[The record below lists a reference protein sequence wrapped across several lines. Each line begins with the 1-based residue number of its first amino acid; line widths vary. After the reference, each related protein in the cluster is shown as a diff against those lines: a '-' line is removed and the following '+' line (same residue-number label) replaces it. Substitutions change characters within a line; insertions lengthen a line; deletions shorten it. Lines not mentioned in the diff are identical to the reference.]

1 MKLSKLK
8 SVFMDLKIKYKLL
21 IAMMGIVLFICYNY
35 FSHYIKQETTSE
47 TERAL
52 TNTAASLNSEINL
65 LYKDISYMVS
75 NVSFVQMATDIN
87 HDRRQNYA
95 IHYNAIY
102 PLLLNVITHNP
113 LTETVLITGKNGD
126 FFCSSG
132 TGLKYRQEITT
143 ILNGIIHEKGISWSP
158 SISTPFPG
166 MADENVPITF
176 PITLGIYGNA
186 PLITNEND
194 ASAVTIT
201 VLIPTHAL
209 NEYLNNFNRNRWIS
223 TFLALEDGTILNLP
237 ESYSQLHKDSET
249 LIINHIASASS
260 LSTTQISTLDGD
272 FFVSVKPLPFNRLK
286 LVSTV
291 SKKEL
296 LSGLEQLKSFTLVA
310 VSASLLFSLFIGL
323 ALARTLTL
331 PLKKLTENVSMADPS
346 KPLPMFH
353 AKYQDEIGI
362 LSRSFDHLL
371 TIIKQQMEQLK
382 EDEQQRYQAEL
393 ESLTH
398 QINPHFLYNT
408 LECIHWEILG
418 GSQENAALMV
428 EKLGDF
434 LRLGLKNRG
443 TVTTIRDELCHVEK
457 YIDIMNHRT
466 QEPIELLVFVNKEL
480 EDYPIVPRILQPLA
494 ENSIKHGFTSQDGER
509 IVMNPV
515 ISIRI
520 TKDPDF
526 LVLEMEDNGQG
537 IDISAAT
544 TALHQKD
551 STSKIGLNNVYK
563 RLQVFY
569 QQEIHVVFSSTPFHK
584 NTITFFLP
592 IKIFSSHKKVNKL
605 VKITNETF
613 NGSKLTK
620 SNSKRR
626 IPI

>member
-1 MKLSKLK
+1 MKLFRLK
-8 SVFMDLKIKYKLL
+8 SIFMNLKIKYKLL
-21 IAMMGIVLFICYNY
+21 ISMMAIVLFSCSFMGIICYRY
-35 FSHYIKQETTSE
+35 FSHLIKQETTAE

-52 TNTAASLNSEINL
+52 TNTAASINSEINL
-65 LYKDISYMVS
+65 LYQDISYMVS
-75 NVSFVQMATDIN
+75 NTAFVQMATDLD
-87 HDRRQNYA
+87 HDRLENYA

-113 LTETVLITGKNGD
+113 LAETVLITGKNGD

-143 ILNGIIHEKGISWSP
+143 ILHSIAHEQGISWNP

-166 MADENVPITF
+166 MADENIPITF

-186 PLITNEND
+186 PLITNENN
-194 ASAVTIT
+194 ASTVAVT
-201 VLIPTHAL
+201 VLIPTQSL
-209 NEYLNNFNRNRWIS
+209 NKYLNSFNRNRWIT
-223 TFLALEDGTILNLP
+223 TFLTLEDGTILNLP
-237 ESYSQLHKDSET
+237 ESYSQLHDDSEK
-249 LIINHIASASS
+249 LIQDHIASTSC
-260 LSTTQISTLDGD
+260 LSTTQLPTVDGD
-272 FFVSVKPLPFNRLK
+272 FFVSVNPLPFNHLK

-296 LSGLEQLKSFTLVA
+296 LSGLEQLKIFTLVTI
-310 VSASLLFSLFIGL
+310 SASLLFSLFIGL
-323 ALARTLTL
+323 ALAKTLTL
-331 PLKKLTENVSMADPS
+331 PLNKLTENVAMTDPM
-346 KPLPMFH
+346 KPRPMFH

-362 LSRSFDHLL
+362 LSGSFDHLL
-371 TIIKQQMEQLK
+371 TIIRKQMEQLK

-393 ESLTH
+393 ESLTQ

-428 EKLGDF
+428 EALGDF
-434 LRLGLKNRG
+434 LRLSLKNRS

-466 QEPIELLVFVNKEL
+466 QEPIELLILVDEEL
-480 EDYPIVPRILQPLA
+480 ENYPIVPRILQPLA

-509 IVMNPV
+509 LVMNPI
-515 ISIRI
+515 ISIHI
-520 TKDPDF
+520 TKEQDF
-526 LVLEMEDNGQG
+526 LTVKIEDNGQG

-544 TALHQKD
+544 AALYQKGL
-551 STSKIGLNNVYK
+551 SSKIGLNNVYK

-569 QQEIHVVFSSTPFHK
+569 QQEIQVEFSSTPFHK

-592 IKIFSSHKKVNKL
+592 IKNTDGKILPSEFSA
-605 VKITNETF
+605 
-613 NGSKLTK
+613 
-620 SNSKRR
+620 
-626 IPI
+626 